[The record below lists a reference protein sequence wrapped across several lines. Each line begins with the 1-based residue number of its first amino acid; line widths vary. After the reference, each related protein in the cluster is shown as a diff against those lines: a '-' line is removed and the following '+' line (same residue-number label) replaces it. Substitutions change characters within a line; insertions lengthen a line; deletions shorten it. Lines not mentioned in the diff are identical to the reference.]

1 MRPLL
6 SSDAIHPAINET
18 VSTYYSD
25 IVQEVSQAI
34 AASGVVVVGMKQN
47 PIVKKARKS
56 LQEAG
61 IKFIYLEYGS
71 YTSQWHKRLS
81 LKMWSGWA
89 TFPIIF
95 VDQMLIGGNAE
106 LQALLKS
113 PDAKLTSLTRAL
125 LP

>member
-6 SSDAIHPAINET
+6 SSDAIHPAINEI

-61 IKFIYLEYGS
+61 IEFIY
-71 YTSQWHKRLS
+71 TP
-81 LKMWSGWA
+81 A
-89 TFPIIF
+89 P
-95 VDQMLIGGNAE
+95 E
-106 LQALLKS
+106 L
-113 PDAKLTSLTRAL
+113 T
-125 LP
+125 

>member
-6 SSDAIHPAINET
+6 GHDAIHPDIDRT

-25 IVQEVSQAI
+25 IVQEVSEAI
-34 AASGVVVVGMKQN
+34 GANGVVIVGMRHN
-47 PIVKKARKS
+47 PFVKKARKT

-61 IKFIYLEYGS
+61 IEFKYLEYGS

-89 TFPIIF
+89 TFPMIF
-95 VDQMLIGGNAE
+95 VDQTLIGGYNE
-106 LQALLKS
+106 LQALIKK
-113 PDAKLTSLTRAL
+113 PDAKLTSLTRV
-125 LP
+125 

>member
-113 PDAKLTSLTRAL
+113 PDAKLTSLTRA
-125 LP
+125 

>member
-6 SSDAIHPAINET
+6 SSDAIHPAINEI

-61 IKFIYLEYGS
+61 IEFIYLEYGS
-71 YTSQWHKRLS
+71 YTSQWHKRLA

-89 TFPIIF
+89 TFPMIF
-95 VDQMLIGGNAE
+95 VDQTLIGGNAE
-106 LQALLKS
+106 LQALLKI
-113 PDAKLTSLTRAL
+113 PDAKLTSLKRV
-125 LP
+125 

>member
-6 SSDAIHPAINET
+6 SSDAIHPAINEI

-61 IKFIYLEYGS
+61 VEFTYLEYGS
-71 YTSQWHKRLS
+71 YTSQWHKRLA

-89 TFPIIF
+89 TFPMIF

-113 PDAKLTSLTRAL
+113 PDAKLTSLTRV
-125 LP
+125 